1 LIKKKLQK
9 VSFILKFYKNLTSFY
24 FCMPSNIL
32 SYSISC
38 VIVICFSI
46 DKREEKIKSNKIKKN
61 REKKRKLNIS

>member
-1 LIKKKLQK
+1 
-9 VSFILKFYKNLTSFY
+9 
-24 FCMPSNIL
+24 MPNNIL
-32 SYSISC
+32 SYSISY